1 MASPAPKPYR
11 NKWADM
17 LPRGNYR
24 YNEKDVINP
33 DRAAEDAYI
42 TLYEYLDERRKLIEK
57 KEGKAARRGR
67 QETVWDYNKGAFRDN
82 MSRLDTLL
90 REHMQG
96 SWPVYPADP
105 KLEHRM
111 FNQNQLYKK
120 PLTSIY

>member
-11 NKWADM
+11 NKWQDM

-24 YNEKDVINP
+24 YNEKDVIDP

-42 TLYEYLDERRKLIEK
+42 TLYEYLDERGKLIEE

-67 QETVWDYNKGAFRDN
+67 QEDFSDYFKGSRRDN
-82 MSRLDTLL
+82 LSRLDTLL
-90 REHMQG
+90 GEHMQG
-96 SWPVYPADP
+96 RWPVYPADP
-105 KLEHRM
+105 QLEHRL

-120 PLTSIY
+120 PLTSVY